1 MSVPYAAHVI
11 DRAQSF
17 DRTAEE
23 YERTRPDYPDAILD
37 ALPLG
42 PAATVLDVGA
52 GTGKL
57 TRVLARRYE
66 RVIAVEPLDGM
77 RGVLER
83 VVPGVTVAKGTAEE
97 LPLPG
102 ESVDGVFAAQ
112 AFHWFRKDEA
122 LPEIARVLRGGGVFA
137 VVWNGPD
144 ETRANPLPPEFTA
157 DLEALHDEA
166 PQPWRDELEWEELL
180 ASSGLFADVQ
190 QRRTVSHD
198 HVLDRAAI
206 LENLRTISW
215 IATRDDREE
224 VLARLAAM
232 LPDGTYAIPNL
243 AHIIWGMRA

>member
-1 MSVPYAAHVI
+1 MI

-17 DRTAEE
+17 DRTADE

-37 ALPLG
+37 DLPIPPRG
-42 PAATVLDVGA
+42 TVVDIGA

-77 RGVLER
+77 RAVLER
-83 VVPGVTVAKGTAEE
+83 AVPGVAALKGTAEE
-97 LPLPG
+97 LPLPDG
-102 ESVDGVFAAQ
+102 SADGVFAAQ
-112 AFHWFRKDEA
+112 AFHWFRKDVA
-122 LPEIARVLRGGGVFA
+122 LPEIARVLRPGGVFA

-144 ETRANPLPPEFTA
+144 EGRVNPLPPDFTA

-166 PQPWRDELEWEELL
+166 PQPWREEPEWGELL
-180 ASSGLFADVQ
+180 ESSGLFADVHK
-190 QRRTVSHD
+190 RRTVPHD
-198 HVLDRAAI
+198 HVLERAAM

-215 IATRDDREE
+215 IATREDCEA

-232 LPDGTYAIPNL
+232 LPEGTYAIPNL
-243 AHIIWGMRA
+243 AYVLWAVRT